1 MKHLIKIMFASLM
14 FLTLLN
20 AGDLEDRAFNAYKN
34 RDYKQA
40 VELYK
45 EAAKNN
51 SLKAI
56 LMLGLFS
63 EEGIGVIQDTDR
75 AIKFYKFILKRTS
88 NIKKLISSSDKDK
101 KLSVTISALTRLY
114 NLTDNQRYMD
124 IAQKLKKIKDKKNQ
138 PMIIIEGNNLFD
150 QNSTSSID
158 DFLILCPQAQK
169 VAPED
174 REGIED
180 FDCALFENFSDR
192 MVLFMKLRRLKF
204 KALKSPKKMA
214 EILKKLNIKIAYTI
228 NPMIKYLQ
236 QDTINCYNKAKTN
249 MDIKSCDYDYL
260 AKTDPLLFDHAALRM
275 ERAMSNSNE
284 RTVELGAFEK
294 EDIVNSLIERI
305 NSGTYGKPYRNMVK

>member
-1 MKHLIKIMFASLM
+1 MKYLIKIIFVSTT
-14 FLTLLN
+14 FLALLY
-20 AGDLEDRAFNAYKN
+20 AGNLEDRAFNAYKN

-40 VELYK
+40 IKLYK
-45 EAAKNN
+45 EAARAN

-63 EEGIGVIQDTDR
+63 EEGIGVRQDTDR

-101 KLSVTISALTRLY
+101 KLSVTIAALTRLY

-124 IAQKLKKIKDKKNQ
+124 IAQKLKKIKDREKE
-138 PMIIIEGNNLFD
+138 PMMIIEGDNLFE

-158 DFLILCPQAQK
+158 DFLVLCPQAQK

-204 KALKSPKKMA
+204 KALKNPKKMA
-214 EILKKLNIKIAYTI
+214 KILRILNAKIAHTI
-228 NPMIKYLQ
+228 EPMIKYLQ
-236 QDTINCYNKAKTN
+236 QDAINCYNNAKTN

-305 NSGTYGKPYRNMVK
+305 NNGTYGKPYRNMVK